1 MSLEE
6 QFEELLKSDNSNVTD
21 FVAEAENYRNLFEA
35 KEISFDEYKELLLD
49 LESTKVIETAAGDL
63 EVRTKLNELISTMI
77 TVGSLVV

>member
-6 QFEELLKSDNSNVTD
+6 QFEELLKSDSSGVTD
-21 FVAEAENYRNLFEA
+21 FVADAQNYQNLFEA
-35 KEISFDEYKELLLD
+35 KEISFDEYKELLSD
-49 LESTKVIETAAGDL
+49 LESTKVIEAAAGDL

>member
-6 QFEELLKSDNSNVTD
+6 QFEELLKSDSSRVTD
-21 FVAEAENYRNLFEA
+21 FVADAQNYQDLFDA
-35 KEISFDEYKELLLD
+35 KEISFDEYKELLSD
-49 LESTKVIETAAGDL
+49 LESTKVIEAAAGDL

>member
-21 FVAEAENYRNLFEA
+21 FVAEAQNYKELFES
-35 KEISFDEYKELLLD
+35 KEISFDEYKELLSD

>member
-6 QFEELLKSDNSNVTD
+6 QFEELLKSDSSGVTD
-21 FVAEAENYRNLFEA
+21 FVADAQNYQNLFEA
-35 KEISFDEYKELLLD
+35 KEISFEEYKELLSD
-49 LESTKVIETAAGDL
+49 LESSKVIEAAAGDL

>member
-6 QFEELLKSDNSNVTD
+6 QFEELLKSDSSGVTD
-21 FVAEAENYRNLFEA
+21 FVADAQNYQNLFDA
-35 KEISFDEYKELLLD
+35 KEISFDEYKELLSD
-49 LESTKVIETAAGDL
+49 LESTKVIEAAAGDL

>member
-6 QFEELLKSDNSNVTD
+6 QLENLLKSDDSNVTD
-21 FVAEAENYRNLFEA
+21 LVAEAQNYKELFEA

-49 LESTKVIETAAGDL
+49 LENTKVIEAAAGDL

-77 TVGSLVV
+77 TVGSLVI

>member
-6 QFEELLKSDNSNVTD
+6 QFEELLKSDSSGVTD
-21 FVAEAENYRNLFEA
+21 FVADAQNYQNLFEA
-35 KEISFDEYKELLLD
+35 KEISFEEYKELLTD
-49 LESTKVIETAAGDL
+49 LESSKVIEAAAGDL

>member
-6 QFEELLKSDNSNVTD
+6 QFDNLLKSDNPNVTD
-21 FVAEAENYRNLFEA
+21 FVAEAQNYKELFES
-35 KEISFDEYKELLLD
+35 KEISFDEYKELLSD
-49 LESTKVIETAAGDL
+49 LESTKVIEAAAGDL

>member
-6 QFEELLKSDNSNVTD
+6 QLENLLKSDSSAVTD
-21 FVAEAENYRNLFEA
+21 FVADAENYRNLFEA
-35 KEISFDEYKELLLD
+35 KEISFEEYKELLSD
-49 LESTKVIETAAGDL
+49 LENTKVIEAAAGDL

>member
-6 QFEELLKSDNSNVTD
+6 QLDNLLNSDNNNVVD
-21 FVAEAENYRNLFEA
+21 LVVEAQNYKELFES
-35 KEISFDEYKELLLD
+35 KEISFDEYKELLSD
-49 LESTKVIETAAGDL
+49 LESTKIIEAAAGDL

>member
-21 FVAEAENYRNLFEA
+21 FVAEAQNYKELFES
-35 KEISFDEYKELLLD
+35 KEISFDEYKELLSD
-49 LESTKVIETAAGDL
+49 LESTKVIEAAAGDL

>member
-6 QFEELLKSDNSNVTD
+6 QFDELLKSDNSNVTD
-21 FVAEAENYRNLFEA
+21 FVAEAQNYKELFES
-35 KEISFDEYKELLLD
+35 KEISFDEYKELLSD
-49 LESTKVIETAAGDL
+49 LESTKVIEAAAGDL

>member
-6 QFEELLKSDNSNVTD
+6 QFEELLKSDNADITD
-21 FVAEAENYRNLFEA
+21 FVAEAQNYKELFES
-35 KEISFDEYKELLLD
+35 KEISFDEYKELLSD
-49 LESTKVIETAAGDL
+49 LESTKVIEAAAGDL

>member
-6 QFEELLKSDNSNVTD
+6 QFEDLLKSDNTDVTD
-21 FVAEAENYRNLFEA
+21 LVAEAQNYKELFES
-35 KEISFDEYKELLLD
+35 KEISFDEYKELLSD
-49 LESTKVIETAAGDL
+49 LESTKVIEAAAGDL

>member
-6 QFEELLKSDNSNVTD
+6 QFEELLKSDSSGVTD
-21 FVAEAENYRNLFEA
+21 FVADAQNYHNLFEA
-35 KEISFDEYKELLLD
+35 KEISFEEYKELLSD
-49 LESTKVIETAAGDL
+49 LESSKVIEAAAGDL

>member
-6 QFEELLKSDNSNVTD
+6 QFEELFKSDNTSVTD
-21 FVAEAENYRNLFEA
+21 FVVEAQNYKDMFDA
-35 KEISFDEYKELLLD
+35 KEITYDEYKELLLD
-49 LESTKVIETAAGDL
+49 LENTKVIEAAAGDL

>member
-6 QFEELLKSDNSNVTD
+6 QFEELLKSDSSGVTD
-21 FVAEAENYRNLFEA
+21 FVADAQNYQNLFEA
-35 KEISFDEYKELLLD
+35 KEISFEEYKELLSD
-49 LESTKVIETAAGDL
+49 LESTKVIEAAAGDL

>member
-6 QFEELLKSDNSNVTD
+6 QFEELLKSDSSKVTD
-21 FVAEAENYRNLFEA
+21 FVADAQNYQNLFDA
-35 KEISFDEYKELLLD
+35 KEISFDEYKELLSD
-49 LESTKVIETAAGDL
+49 LESTKVIEAAAGDL

>member
-6 QFEELLKSDNSNVTD
+6 QFEELLKSDNSNITD
-21 FVAEAENYRNLFEA
+21 FVAEAENYKNLFES
-35 KEISFDEYKELLLD
+35 KEISFDEYKELLND
-49 LESTKVIETAAGDL
+49 LENTKVIEAAAGDL

>member
-6 QFEELLKSDNSNVTD
+6 QFENLLKSDNSNVTD
-21 FVAEAENYRNLFEA
+21 FVAEAQNYKELFES
-35 KEISFDEYKELLLD
+35 KEISFDEYKELLSD
-49 LESTKVIETAAGDL
+49 LESTKVIEAAAGDL

>member
-6 QFEELLKSDNSNVTD
+6 QLEELLKSDNTNVTD
-21 FVAEAENYRNLFEA
+21 FVVEAQNYQNLFDA
-35 KEISFDEYKELLLD
+35 KEITHDEYKELLLD
-49 LESTKVIETAAGDL
+49 LENTKVIEAAAGDL

>member
-6 QFEELLKSDNSNVTD
+6 QLENLLKSDNNNVVD
-21 FVAEAENYRNLFEA
+21 LVVEAQNYKELFEA
-35 KEISFDEYKELLLD
+35 KEISFDEYKELLSD
-49 LESTKVIETAAGDL
+49 LESTKIIEAAAGDL